1 MAQDPFQS
9 PPDPPKSY
17 KYQKMTQQSLQ
28 KYFPS
33 TIRPS
38 ILNTWSLVP
47 ECRRRRRT
55 NSQIQKPFPPKAT
68 RDETLLQGKTSLSII
83 GLHTLQIN
91 ENVWQFGVRAPILII
106 MLMDVRS
113 VTGVRDY
120 FLILVQNGGT
130 HIFGQAIFRFW
141 VNTFLEF
148 GSTYVWALHSGGG
161 DRLGP
166 KQTPV

>member
-1 MAQDPFQS
+1 MA
-9 PPDPPKSY
+9 
-17 KYQKMTQQSLQ
+17 QQSLQ

-47 ECRRRRRT
+47 ERRRRRRT

-113 VTGVRDY
+113 VMGDQGPHFWENY
-120 FLILVQNGGT
+120 FSILGQHILNRKYRLEEVQ
-130 HIFGQAIFRFW
+130 RFSL
-141 VNTFLEF
+141 NRQTLGAALLTFQGAHCHPL
-148 GSTYVWALHSGGG
+148 
-161 DRLGP
+161 P
-166 KQTPV
+166 C

>member
-1 MAQDPFQS
+1 M
-9 PPDPPKSY
+9 
-17 KYQKMTQQSLQ
+17 
-28 KYFPS
+28 
-33 TIRPS
+33 
-38 ILNTWSLVP
+38 VP
-47 ECRRRRRT
+47 ERRRRRRT

-83 GLHTLQIN
+83 ALHALEIN

-113 VTGVRDY
+113 VRGVRDY

-130 HIFGQAIFRFW
+130 HIFGQTIFRFW
-141 VNTFLEF
+141 VNIFVER
-148 GSTYVWALHSGGG
+148 GSTYVWAFHSGGG